1 MRGSIGHSDS
11 ATNKTW
17 KPPTME
23 KRRED
28 LAKQEKFRNSLNS
41 SLSQAKRHEKELSFM
56 AENGIRQIVYP
67 RIGEYAHRQRPEP
80 VHNEINAWQHILNV
94 IYQEALRRGLVETF
108 LEVLSLPLQ
117 ASDNNQ
123 VRRAVSLTL
132 PNHPEG
138 AGDRARQ
145 SELLQEKHRVF
156 QEAIGKATESYRAE
170 VTLGKKGCQLVFLA
184 QRIREHYND
193 KEKRSN
199 NISTRLIGEQAISL
213 ARYSYRLI
221 DALGMEDESGPQK
234 IQRLALGRWPSVS
247 GMLELFSTRLT
258 PIQLK

>member
-1 MRGSIGHSDS
+1 MAAYFECHIPGSL
-11 ATNKTW
+11 K
-17 KPPTME
+17 
-23 KRRED
+23 
-28 LAKQEKFRNSLNS
+28 
-41 SLSQAKRHEKELSFM
+41 
-56 AENGIRQIVYP
+56 
-67 RIGEYAHRQRPEP
+67 
-80 VHNEINAWQHILNV
+80 
-94 IYQEALRRGLVETF
+94 TF

-145 SELLQEKHRVF
+145 SELLQEKHSLF
-156 QEAIGKATESYRAE
+156 QEAIGRATESYEAE
-170 VTLGKKGCQLVFLA
+170 IAIRKKGCQLAFLA

-221 DALGMEDESGPQK
+221 DALGMEDDSGPQK
-234 IQRLALGRWPSVS
+234 IQRWPSVS